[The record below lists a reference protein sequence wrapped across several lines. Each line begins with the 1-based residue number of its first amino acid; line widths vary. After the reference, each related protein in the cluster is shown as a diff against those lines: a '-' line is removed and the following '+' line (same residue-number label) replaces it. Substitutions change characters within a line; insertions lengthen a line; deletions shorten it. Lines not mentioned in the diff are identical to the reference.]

1 MERYQTVIKAMLV
14 SVIHQKSGALD
25 NMLLTIINQNE
36 TVNLK
41 IPVMFIIS
49 YIQGGDK
56 LCGVT
61 VAYGNTLEWPCRKCN
76 VKRSKVGDPDMVC
89 HHISIKKVSKWIKN
103 GKKRHLKKIC
113 QHPVHPAILD
123 LDYGGCRCGCF
134 STACCTE
141 VLHVIDN
148 SLIETS
154 LRCLYNQ
161 DLNSKMSSVDSWTV
175 SPGYWLICQ
184 GK

>member
-61 VAYGNTLEWPCRKCN
+61 VAYGNTLE
-76 VKRSKVGDPDMVC
+76 
-89 HHISIKKVSKWIKN
+89 
-103 GKKRHLKKIC
+103 
-113 QHPVHPAILD
+113 
-123 LDYGGCRCGCF
+123 
-134 STACCTE
+134 
-141 VLHVIDN
+141 
-148 SLIETS
+148 
-154 LRCLYNQ
+154 
-161 DLNSKMSSVDSWTV
+161 
-175 SPGYWLICQ
+175 
-184 GK
+184 